1 MDRNDVREVIKFL
14 AKCLRENGV
23 EPLRVILFG
32 SQSRGEATE
41 ESDIDIVVLS
51 ESFSNKGIFER
62 ADMIKGAE
70 RETIRHFLVPL
81 DVIPMTP
88 EEFDSGSSIIAEY
101 AKSGEVIL

>member
-1 MDRNDVREVIKFL
+1 
-14 AKCLRENGV
+14 
-23 EPLRVILFG
+23 
-32 SQSRGEATE
+32 
-41 ESDIDIVVLS
+41 
-51 ESFSNKGIFER
+51 
-62 ADMIKGAE
+62 MIKGAE